1 MSPIISVVTVVYND
15 NNNIEKTIKNVLKQ
29 TYHNIEYI
37 VVDGAST
44 DGTLDVIKKYSDKLL
59 YISEPD
65 KGIYDAMQKGANLA
79 RGEWVIFRNCGDFF
93 ITPDVIE
100 KVFMQY
106 EDKGED
112 FILCNSRYF
121 KNYGFK
127 DMKPAILKKHY
138 FESMPV
144 NHPSTFI
151 RRKTQL
157 KYPFHLEYKNSADYC
172 FFIEAFENGAKYKYI
187 DILVGLFNNNIGAST
202 DNYERSILENIEIL
216 TEFSAPQE
224 IIDKLKHS
232 YKSIIMKKR
241 LKRFIPFYSIY
252 HSWNLKKQ
260 GWTKQSIEVTLK
272 DI

>member
-44 DGTLDVIKKYSDKLL
+44 DGTLEVIKKYSDKLL

-121 KNYGFK
+121 KI
-127 DMKPAILKKHY
+127 MV
-138 FESMPV
+138 S
-144 NHPSTFI
+144 
-151 RRKTQL
+151 KT
-157 KYPFHLEYKNSADYC
+157 
-172 FFIEAFENGAKYKYI
+172 
-187 DILVGLFNNNIGAST
+187 
-202 DNYERSILENIEIL
+202 
-216 TEFSAPQE
+216 
-224 IIDKLKHS
+224 
-232 YKSIIMKKR
+232 
-241 LKRFIPFYSIY
+241 
-252 HSWNLKKQ
+252 
-260 GWTKQSIEVTLK
+260 
-272 DI
+272 